1 MVRTSKLFNGL
12 LLLSKG
18 DGAKEVRRDLQDHVI
33 EEAFVRTLENYSNG
47 TADSVIEGT
56 AAREQLEKDI
66 ENQNHPFL
74 RSRQLSR
81 SSFSIIDT
89 HPLKISSTN

>member
-1 MVRTSKLFNGL
+1 MVSLANELQEAEIANDNTKINELFNGL
-12 LLLSKG
+12 LLLAKG

-56 AAREQLEKDI
+56 VAREQLEKDI
-66 ENQNHPFL
+66 LEFYKK
-74 RSRQLSR
+74 RK
-81 SSFSIIDT
+81 T
-89 HPLKISSTN
+89 